1 MPRVKLTPTT
11 RWALLLLR
19 VYLIV
24 LLALLVVR
32 FARLGH

>member
-1 MPRVKLTPTT
+1 MPRVKLTPTA

-32 FARLGH
+32 FTRLGH

>member
-1 MPRVKLTPTT
+1 MPRVKLTSTA

-32 FARLGH
+32 FTRLGH